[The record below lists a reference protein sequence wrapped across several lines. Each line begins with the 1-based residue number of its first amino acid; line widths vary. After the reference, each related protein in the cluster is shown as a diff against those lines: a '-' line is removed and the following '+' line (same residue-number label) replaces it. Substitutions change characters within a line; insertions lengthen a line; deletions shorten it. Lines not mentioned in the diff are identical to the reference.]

1 MTDLRTLILDAG
13 HDPSAR
19 GRFAPS
25 PTGRMHL
32 GNIAAALMSYLSVKA
47 KGGRWILRIE
57 DIDPQR
63 SKQRYADTLMDDLL
77 WLGLQWDE
85 GPYYQSQRYDIY
97 EEYLAKLCQRGV
109 IYPCRC
115 TRAELMATQAPHES
129 DGHIVYSGRCRP
141 DRLMHGSIPCGE
153 TLRLMVPPYPE
164 WESESAV
171 SGTVTFTD
179 QLRGAQTVSLCE
191 HCGDF
196 VVKRRDG
203 AWAYQ
208 FAVAVDDAL
217 MGVTEVVRGEDLLLS
232 TAEQLYVMRQLGLPQ
247 PQHYIHFPLI
257 RNSDGIRLS
266 KRDQS
271 LSMETLRQTH
281 TPPEVLTE
289 ALQSA
294 HLDPTAFTTLLPQLH

>member
-97 EEYLAKLCQRGV
+97 EEHLAKLCQRGL

-141 DRLMHGSIPCGE
+141 DRLIRGSILEGE

-164 WESESAV
+164 WDAESGV

-247 PQHYIHFPLI
+247 PTDYIHFPLI

-289 ALQSA
+289 ALQAA